1 MTQSRWLFLNTLRFF
16 CRDELEHIE
25 ISSKLSQGLIKREF
39 PNKPYRLFASLAVE
53 NFGANDIMQLWN
65 NGHVWNPLV
74 RAWTNEQHHYS
85 VDQMQRYLGRSIR
98 VKRIDIALTGI
109 EFLREAYPTT
119 HARERNF
126 ELAPLSISTL
136 CIWTKYNGLQ
146 VHLHFRVIH
155 DVWEEMLKH
164 LDILAFIISRC
175 RQLSLPHLDVPYLD
189 YPALYSLETFVSQM
203 GEIADNTNNNS
214 VPAHWVDFLEGI
226 GKHKSKVLPLLI
238 LPHNQLQAVINS
250 IQHAFLNSAIS
261 CAFKLYLLSK
271 SFLTQ
276 SWDTNIATG
285 EILQMNMVNSDA
297 ANRMLNDVFNFK
309 AMDMCLYLME
319 RKNMCD

>member
-16 CRDELEHIE
+16 GRDELEHIE
-25 ISSKLSQGLIKREF
+25 MSSKQSQGLIEREF

-53 NFGANDIMQLWN
+53 NFGANDIMQLWD

-74 RAWTNEQHHYS
+74 RAWTNEQEHYS
-85 VDQMQRYLGRSIR
+85 VDQMQQYLGRSIR

-109 EFLREAYPTT
+109 ELLREDVSALETVA
-119 HARERNF
+119 HVWAGRNINI
-126 ELAPLSISTL
+126 ISAL
-136 CIWTKYNGLQ
+136 NFDDDEYRNALN
-146 VHLHFRVIH
+146 H
-155 DVWEEMLKH
+155 DLDML
-164 LDILAFIISRC
+164 LGSSIISRC
-175 RQLSLPHLDVPYLD
+175 RELSLPHLDVPYSA
-189 YPALYSLETFVSQM
+189 YPSLYSLEAFVSQM
-203 GEIADNTNNNS
+203 GETADNTNSNS

-238 LPHNQLQAVINS
+238 LPHNQLQAVIDA
-250 IQHAFLNSAIS
+250 IQHAFINSTTL

-285 EILQMNMVNSDA
+285 EVLQMNMVNSDA
-297 ANRMLNDVFNFK
+297 ANRILDDLFNFK
-309 AMDMCLYLME
+309 AMDMRLYLME
-319 RKNMCD
+319 RKNILD